1 MLRTSLR
8 PWHRPAC
15 WLRPYSTLPSLDPA
29 LAPTPDPAER
39 KAKAKAD
46 WKRRAQGSN
55 FVDTLRVTVASGKG
69 GSGGV
74 AFHREKFVR
83 RGPPAGGNGG
93 VGGSVYLV
101 ASPSVSNLSHLGRTV
116 RAGPGGAGR
125 GSWLGGARGEDAII
139 RVPVGTVVREIRQ
152 KSTDEEVLEQEK
164 EERKELE
171 WAYEANRIRM
181 EEAQAREI
189 RWQKWKKRRDQAEK
203 FGDPDDVEAWEELDE
218 EPIAQHKLDALVKL
232 RKALFVMYPGAE
244 LDGHPGFLRTEHQLL
259 SKMLS
264 REIDMPA
271 SRVKGRFR
279 RNRAWDEEEDDA
291 PLYLDLVKPTPIDDP
306 ILLVPGGQPGLG
318 NPSFLTHED
327 RSPKYAT
334 RGGEGDRVIFELEV
348 KSIGEVGL
356 VGLPNAGKSTLLRSL
371 TSSAP
376 RVASYAFT
384 TLNPHHGT
392 CIIWSD
398 GTFSGPRAAPH
409 SSDEAEISDTPST
422 PLYFS
427 AEKQHASRAERRKHL
442 PADFPRRGDSERSE
456 VLRFTMT
463 DNPGLVKDS
472 SLNVGLGHAFLR
484 HIERCSA
491 LVYVVDLS
499 SPDPCGA
506 IRSLRKELREYA
518 RMKEMREGELEGR
531 IRGVVAN
538 KADLFGPAE
547 AEEQVEMDAGE
558 ADVDPAALEEARRKS
573 AEDGR
578 RKLVELMEYVRGVEK
593 EEMEAGIRSP
603 EDPIWVVPISA
614 KKRQNVPALVN
625 KLAETV
631 KKERARAAEQ
641 AKAAEEAEAGEEKY
655 EEDD

>member
-1 MLRTSLR
+1 M
-8 PWHRPAC
+8 
-15 WLRPYSTLPSLDPA
+15 
-29 LAPTPDPAER
+29 
-39 KAKAKAD
+39 
-46 WKRRAQGSN
+46 
-55 FVDTLRVTVASGKG
+55 
-69 GSGGV
+69 
-74 AFHREKFVR
+74 
-83 RGPPAGGNGG
+83 
-93 VGGSVYLV
+93 GGSVYLV
-101 ASPSVSNLSHLGRTV
+101 ASPSVSNLAHLARTV
-116 RAGPGGAGR
+116 RGGPGGSGR
-125 GSWLGGARGEDAII
+125 GSWLSGARGTDAII

-152 KSTDEEVLEQEK
+152 KSTDEEALEQEK
-164 EERKELE
+164 EERQELE

-181 EEAQAREI
+181 EEAQEREI

-203 FGDPDDVEAWEELDE
+203 FGDPDDVEPWEELDE
-218 EPIAQHKLDALVKL
+218 EPIAEHKLAALAKI

-244 LDGHPGFLRTEHQLL
+244 LDGHPSFLRTEHQLL

-279 RNRAWDEEEDDA
+279 RNRAWDEEGDDA

-306 ILLVPGGQPGLG
+306 ILLVAGGQPGLG
-318 NPSFLTHED
+318 NPSFLSHED

-334 RGGEGDRVIFELEV
+334 RGGEGERMILELEV

-356 VGLPNAGKSTLLRSL
+356 VGLPNAGKRCANCSDSRLCADLMITHSTLLRSL

-398 GTFSGPRAAPH
+398 GTFSGPRAAPQ
-409 SSDEAEISDTPST
+409 SSASAEISDTPSS
-422 PLYFS
+422 PQYFS
-427 AEKQHASRAERRKHL
+427 AESQHASRAERRKHM
-442 PADFPRRGDSERSE
+442 PADFPRRGDTERSE
-456 VLRFTMT
+456 VLRFTVT
-463 DNPGLVKDS
+463 DNPGLVEDS

-518 RMKEMREGELEGR
+518 RMKEMKEGELECR
-531 IRGVVAN
+531 IKGVVAN

-547 AEEQVEMDAGE
+547 AEEQVEMDAEE
-558 ADVDPAALEEARRKS
+558 ADVDPAAVDEAKRKS

-578 RKLVELMEYVRGVEK
+578 RKLVELMEYVRVMEK
-593 EEMEAGIRSP
+593 EEIEAGVRSS

-631 KKERARAAEQ
+631 KKERARAAEL
-641 AKAAEEAEAGEEKY
+641 AKAAEA
-655 EEDD
+655 EEDDELDETE